1 MRGEVTRKIMFNDML
16 KNLEVKQAQL
26 DVLQTRNEQLM
37 EDVKSLTSSI
47 SVFRTSMKKTCSEVL
62 LSVDRSACIDGGT
75 NQETL
80 NKLIGDFDYLAKPS
94 IDQILDPFGPINQE
108 LASPLVPMSLNT
120 MQTASH
126 ENVSNSGNQNY
137 LGFDLNCN
145 VMNSNNA
152 QASSLPPMPSTN
164 SDSLI

>member
-1 MRGEVTRKIMFNDML
+1 MVEPIKR
-16 KNLEVKQAQL
+16 
-26 DVLQTRNEQLM
+26 
-37 EDVKSLTSSI
+37 
-47 SVFRTSMKKTCSEVL
+47 
-62 LSVDRSACIDGGT
+62 
-75 NQETL
+75 L
-80 NKLIGDFDYLAKPS
+80 NKLIGDFDYLVKPS

-126 ENVSNSGNQNY
+126 ENVSNLGNQNN